1 MCRGCVGDIF
11 GLDTLYRSEMTRGGF
26 LAGSAAAAG
35 IVAAA
40 GAGGKAFA
48 AAGEPPIVF
57 YGGTIVTM
65 DDAMP
70 SAQAVAISGN
80 AILAVGDREHVL
92 RVAGTRTRS
101 INLDGRTLMPG
112 LIDPHQHP
120 IPGGIM
126 LTQTMNAGY
135 DTYKTKADLLQAL
148 KAKAAALASGAWIYA
163 SYYDNILQGGDLTMA
178 ELDGVSTDHP
188 IFVYYISMH
197 SATANSAAFKLAGV
211 TASTGELPGGGHF
224 GKDTNGNL
232 NGMVFEPPALVK
244 FMVGMPKLTMDL
256 VSSSVTK
263 FLYQSAA
270 LGITMVHEAGAY
282 APTPGA
288 LEGYKAVMTSAPVR
302 YSASPAVEFL
312 DVANQ
317 FVAAYGKP
325 GAKALEI
332 PGTLLS
338 FYAVKIVSDGSPQQ
352 ETAFQQQPYLNSTST
367 GQPNYTADE
376 LNALVL
382 KVRQS
387 GWPSSIHC
395 NGDASLERALDA
407 IEAAYGGALPPEG
420 INRIEHCTLANSDQI
435 ARMKRMG
442 VQPSHL
448 MNNVY
453 YYGAAYRDTIFGAPR
468 AERFNPAGDFLAA
481 GIPFSIH
488 SDCPCSPV
496 APLREISTAVTRI
509 CLTDGSVI
517 GENERVPIEAALKGM
532 TTVAAAQCGLGEK
545 AGSLTAG
552 KYADLVLLESN
563 PLTTDPAKIGE
574 IKISETWVN
583 GTKIAIPAG

>member
-1 MCRGCVGDIF
+1 
-11 GLDTLYRSEMTRGGF
+11 MTRGGF
-26 LAGSAAAAG
+26 ISASAAAAG
-35 IVAAA
+35 IAATGIA
-40 GAGGKAFA
+40 GKAFA
-48 AAGEPPIVF
+48 AAQEPAVVF

-65 DDAMP
+65 DDALP
-70 SAQAVAISGN
+70 NAQAVAISGN
-80 AILAVGDREHVL
+80 TILAVGDRE
-92 RVAGTRTRS
+92 RVMRSAGPRARMVD
-101 INLDGRTLMPG
+101 LDGRTLMPG

-126 LTQTMNAGY
+126 LTQTMNAGS
-135 DTYKTKADLLQAL
+135 DTHKTKADVLAAL
-148 KAKAAALASGAWIYA
+148 KAKAAQLPSGGWLYA

-178 ELDGVSTDHP
+178 ELDGVSTEHP

-197 SATANSAAFKLAGV
+197 SATGNSAAFRLAGV

-224 GKDTNGNL
+224 GKDASGAL
-232 NGMVFEPPALVK
+232 NGMIFEPPALVK
-244 FMVGMPKLTMDL
+244 FMIGMPKLTMEL
-256 VSSSVTK
+256 VASSVTK

-288 LEGYKAVMTSAPVR
+288 LDGYKAVMTSAPVR

-317 FVAAYGKP
+317 FVATYGKP

-352 ETAFQQQPYLNSTST
+352 KTAFQMQPYLNSTST

-382 KVRQS
+382 KVKQS
-387 GWPSSIHC
+387 GWPTSIHC

-407 IEAAYGGALPPEG
+407 LEAAYGSTMPAEG
-420 INRIEHCTLANSDQI
+420 INRIEHCTLASPDQI

-453 YYGAAYRDTIFGAPR
+453 YYGAAYRDSIFGAAR
-468 AERFNPAGDFLAA
+468 AERFNPAKDFLAA

-488 SDCPCSPV
+488 SDCPCSPI
-496 APLREISTAVTRI
+496 APLREISTAVTRT
-509 CLTDGSVI
+509 CVTDGSVI
-517 GENERVPIEAALKGM
+517 GVNEGVPVEAALKGM
-532 TTVAAAQCGLGEK
+532 TIAAATQCGLGEK
-545 AGSLTAG
+545 TGSLTAG

-563 PLTTDPAKIGE
+563 PLTTDPAKLSN
-574 IKISETWVN
+574 IKVSETWVN
-583 GTKIAIPAG
+583 GAKVVIPAG